1 MAVRDTLNKI
11 EELVASASH
20 LPLTGKAL
28 INEDELLKL
37 IEEFRNELPQELGHA
52 EEIIRE
58 RENILRMAQQEADKI
73 IKQAE
78 KRSVKLIDENDVVI
92 KAREK
97 ARIIEIQAQR
107 ECATTLSNNR
117 LQAQQFQN
125 GVNQYANQVF
135 DQLIANVANT
145 ANSVNDLEII
155 LKQAM
160 QVLQQSK
167 AALSQQAYANYQSQQ
182 MQDYQPQPQDYQ
194 SQQVPNY
201 QEQPPQQP

>member
-52 EEIIRE
+52 ESILNE
-58 RENILRMAQQEADKI
+58 RENILRSAQIEADKI

-78 KRSVKLIDENDVVI
+78 KQAQKFVDENDVVI

-97 ARIIEIQAQR
+97 ARLLEIQAQR
-107 ECATTLSNNR
+107 EYAEALANNR
-117 LQAQQFQN
+117 VQIQQFQN

-135 DQLIANVANT
+135 DQLIANVTNT
-145 ANSVNDLEII
+145 ANSVNDLEMI
-155 LKQAM
+155 LKNAM

-167 AALSQQAYANYQSQQ
+167 AALSQQAYANAQTQQ
-182 MQDYQPQPQDYQ
+182 MQSYYSPQPPQDYQQQPLQPQDYQ
-194 SQQVPNY
+194 PN
-201 QEQPPQQP
+201 P

>member
-52 EEIIRE
+52 ENIISE
-58 RENILRMAQQEADKI
+58 RNNILRDAQIEADKI

-78 KRSVKLIDENDVVI
+78 KHAQKLVDENDVVI

-97 ARIIEIQAQR
+97 ARVLEIQAQR
-107 ECATTLSNNR
+107 EYAAAVANNR
-117 LQAQQFQN
+117 AQIQQFQN

-155 LKQAM
+155 LKNAM

-167 AALSQQAYANYQSQQ
+167 AALSQQAYANSQAQQIQNQQSQQ
-182 MQDYQPQPQDYQ
+182 PQQNQQPQ
-194 SQQVPNY
+194 NY
-201 QEQPPQQP
+201 QQNS